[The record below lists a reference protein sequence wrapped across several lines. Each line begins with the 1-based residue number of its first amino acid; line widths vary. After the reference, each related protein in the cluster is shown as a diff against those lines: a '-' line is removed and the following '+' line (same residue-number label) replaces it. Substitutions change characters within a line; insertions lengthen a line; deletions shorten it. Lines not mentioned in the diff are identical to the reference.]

1 MDFNLPPELE
11 EKRKVV
17 RAFALKEFTD
27 EKKRYYDENEKFP
40 FEIRKKALEQGI
52 LQYGNYWDLL
62 ITIEELFRVDPGLG
76 FSIFASFF
84 GNENIMLLGT
94 DEQKKKYLE
103 PVLRGEKIM
112 GFAVTEPVAG
122 SDVAGIASK
131 LEKQP
136 DGSWILN
143 GSKMFITNGTI
154 ADYLVVVAR
163 SGPVQSEQKRH
174 HNMSMVIVETKWPG
188 VSTNKLYGKMGMRAS
203 DTAEVIFDN
212 VRVPKEN
219 LLGEE
224 GKGFYYAMT
233 FFNISRIYVAA
244 MAIGIAQG
252 ALDIIVEKAK
262 KDKAFSSMESTQFTI
277 AEIATRIEA
286 ARLVTYKAASFL
298 FQFNPD
304 PVLTSMA
311 KYYAAE
317 TGTYATEKALLATGM
332 DGALISLERMFRD
345 AKINEIWEGSSEIEE
360 LTIYRML
367 MKKLES
373 D

>member
-1 MDFNLPPELE
+1 MDFTLPAELE
-11 EKRKVV
+11 EKRKIV

-27 EKKRYYDENEKFP
+27 EKKRYYDEQEKFP
-40 FEIRKKALEQGI
+40 FEIRKKAMEQGI
-52 LQYGNYWDLL
+52 LNYTNYWDLL

-76 FSIFASFF
+76 FSIFAPFF
-84 GNENIMLLGT
+84 GNENILLLGS

-131 LEKQP
+131 LEKQS
-136 DGSWILN
+136 DSSYILN
-143 GSKMFITNGTI
+143 GTKMFITNGSI
-154 ADYLVVVAR
+154 ADYLVVLAR
-163 SGPVQSEQKRH
+163 SGPIPSSQKRH

-212 VRVPKEN
+212 VKVPKDN

-252 ALDIIVEKAK
+252 ALDMIIEKAK
-262 KDKAFSSMESTQFTI
+262 KDKNFSSMEETQFNI

-286 ARLVTYKAASFL
+286 ARLITYKAASFL

-311 KYYAAE
+311 KYFAAE
-317 TGTYATEKALLATGM
+317 TGTYATEKALLATGV
-332 DGALISLERMFRD
+332 DGALTSLERLYRD

-373 D
+373 E